1 MREPFER
8 LMVGRTL
15 GGRYALEACIGTGG
29 MSVVFR
35 GRDERLDRAVAVKV
49 VSLAGGGDEAPAR
62 MRERFRREAAAAARI
77 ARHPNV
83 VQVFDYGTDPE
94 LDLDFIVMELLR
106 GRDLKEA
113 LRGGPLPP
121 HDAVRILCDAAR
133 GIGAG
138 HAEGMVH
145 RDVKPANVFLV
156 RSEGGRE
163 DVRVLDF
170 GIAKPMGA
178 DPDDSLTTVGELPHS
193 PAYASPEQVKPGAA
207 LTPAS
212 DVYQLGLLGYEM
224 LSGSRPYGEAERLRV
239 REGEAVPLPGTDA
252 WAAVPAAVR
261 DVIERALD
269 PDPEARPGDAD
280 ALADALTE
288 AAEATHRAGD
298 ETVLAHP
305 GDDDRTRMM
314 APLPAT
320 PAAEPPAA
328 HTAPDPDTNAQATS
342 PAHRRSPALWLVP
355 AALLAVVALWAA
367 TRGGSDAESVD
378 ATTTSESAAPD
389 TRSMDDAFLRLQ
401 AEVAERAA
409 EASQDADDADAADD
423 EGDATASVSPRDAAR
438 IAQEVQLTVAELSQ
452 AFAAGDVEGHL
463 GYYADTVEFAGRAR
477 SKETLRRDVTR
488 LIRRYPSRQLTLLRQ
503 ASTVMDEPDRAR
515 TLVDREWRYEGS
527 RERWEG
533 ADRKDMLLER
543 RGERWIVV
551 RDEQV
556 EVYRSTRS
564 RI

>member
-15 GGRYALEACIGTGG
+15 AGRYVLEACIGTGG

-35 GRDERLDRAVAVKV
+35 GTDQRLDRAVAVKV
-49 VSLAGGGDEAPAR
+49 VSLAGGGDEARAR

-83 VQVFDYGTDPE
+83 VQVFDYGTDAE
-94 LDLDFIVMELLR
+94 LDLDYIVMELLR

-113 LRGGPLPP
+113 LREGPLLPS
-121 HDAVRILCDAAR
+121 DAVRILCDAAR

-156 RSEGGRE
+156 RTDGGPG

-193 PAYASPEQVKPGAA
+193 PAYASPEQVTPGAA

-224 LSGSRPYGEAERLRV
+224 LAGARPYGEAERMRV
-239 REGEAVPLPGTDA
+239 RAGEAVPLPETDA
-252 WAAVPAAVR
+252 WTAAPAAVR
-261 DVIERALD
+261 AVIERALD
-269 PDPEARPGDAD
+269 PAPGARPPDAD
-280 ALADALTE
+280 ALADALAE
-288 AAEATHRAGD
+288 AAATPTDPAGD
-298 ETVLAHP
+298 ETVLGHP
-305 GDDDRTRMM
+305 PEDDATRWMPAPPGPAAPTVPPEPHS
-314 APLPAT
+314 APLAGTDAKAPAR
-320 PAAEPPAA
+320 
-328 HTAPDPDTNAQATS
+328 
-342 PAHRRSPALWLVP
+342 RRSPALWLVP
-355 AALLAVVALWAA
+355 AALLAVVALWAG
-367 TRGGSDAESVD
+367 TRGGDDADSVAPPAAEES
-378 ATTTSESAAPD
+378 APD

-401 AEVAERAA
+401 GEVAERAA
-409 EASQDADDADAADD
+409 EAAEDDDVDD
-423 EGDATASVSPRDAAR
+423 DGDASAAVPPRDAAR
-438 IAQEVQLTVAELSQ
+438 IAQEVQRTVAELSQ

-463 GYYADTVEFAGRAR
+463 DHYADTVEIGGRAR
-477 SKETLRRDVTR
+477 SKETLRRDLTR

-503 ASTVMDEPDRAR
+503 ASTVMDAPDRAR
-515 TLVDREWRYEGS
+515 SLVDREWRYEGN

-533 ADRKDMLLER
+533 ADRKDMVLER
-543 RGERWIVV
+543 RGDRWIVV

>member
-15 GGRYALEACIGTGG
+15 AGRYVLEACIGTGG

-35 GRDERLDRAVAVKV
+35 GTDQRLDRAVAVKV

-94 LDLDFIVMELLR
+94 LDLDYIVMELLR

-113 LRGGPLPP
+113 LREGPLPP
-121 HDAVRILCDAAR
+121 ADAVRILRDAAR

-138 HAEGMVH
+138 HAEEMVH

-156 RSEGGRE
+156 RTDGGRE

-193 PAYASPEQVKPGAA
+193 PAYASPEQVTPGAA

-224 LSGSRPYGEAERLRV
+224 LAGARPYGEAERLRV
-239 REGEAVPLPGTDA
+239 RAGEAVPLPVTEA
-252 WAAVPAAVR
+252 WTAAPAPVR
-261 DVIERALD
+261 AVIERALD
-269 PDPEARPGDAD
+269 PTPGARPADAD

-288 AAEATHRAGD
+288 AAAAATHPAGD

-305 GDDDRTRMM
+305 PDDDATRWMP
-314 APLPAT
+314 APSE
-320 PAAEPPAA
+320 PAAPTGPPET
-328 HTAPDPDTNAQATS
+328 HPAPIADAGARA
-342 PAHRRSPALWLVP
+342 PARRRSPALWLVP
-355 AALLAVVALWAA
+355 AALVAAVAMWAGTRDGDDADSVASPAA
-367 TRGGSDAESVD
+367 EES
-378 ATTTSESAAPD
+378 APD

-401 AEVAERAA
+401 GEVAVRAA
-409 EASQDADDADAADD
+409 EAAED
-423 EGDATASVSPRDAAR
+423 GDATAAVSPRDAAR
-438 IAQEVQLTVAELSQ
+438 IAQEVQRTVAELSQ
-452 AFAAGDVEGHL
+452 AFAAGDVERHL
-463 GYYADTVEFAGRAR
+463 DFYADTVEIGGRPR
-477 SKETLRRDVTR
+477 SKETLRRDLTR

-515 TLVDREWRYEGS
+515 SLVDREWRYEGN

-533 ADRKDMLLER
+533 ADRKDMVLER
-543 RGERWIVV
+543 RGDRWIVV